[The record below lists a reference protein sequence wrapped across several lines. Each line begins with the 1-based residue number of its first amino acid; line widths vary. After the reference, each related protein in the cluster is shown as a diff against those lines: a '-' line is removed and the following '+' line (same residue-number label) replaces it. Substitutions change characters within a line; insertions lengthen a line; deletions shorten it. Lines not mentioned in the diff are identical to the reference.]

1 MEQGTEEWKKERLGK
16 VTASRLADVMARTK
30 SGWSASRANYAAQL
44 IVARL
49 TGVHGETFTNA
60 AMQWGIDTEP
70 KARIMYELMTDNA
83 VSQIAY
89 VNHPT
94 IKMSGCSPDGL
105 IGPDGLIEIKCPNT
119 STHIDFLL
127 GEPID
132 DKYMKQMQWQ
142 MACTERAWCDFVS
155 FDPRMPAKM
164 QMKIVRVPRDDLL
177 IHDYGVAVEAFLA
190 EIDAKI
196 ERLRS
201 AA

>member
-1 MEQGTEEWKKERLGK
+1 MEQGSEEWKKERLGK

-49 TGVHGETFTNA
+49 TGITGESFTNA

-70 KARIMYELMTDNA
+70 KARTMYELMTDNA
-83 VSQIAY
+83 IEQIAY

-94 IKMSGCSPDGL
+94 IEMSGCSPDGL
-105 IGPDGLIEIKCPNT
+105 IGADGLIEIKCPNT

-127 GEPID
+127 GESID

-155 FDPRMPAKM
+155 FDPRMPAKL
-164 QMKIVRVPRDDLL
+164 QMKVVRVPRDNPAIRDMEF
-177 IHDYGVAVEAFLA
+177 AVVAFLA
-190 EIDAKI
+190 EIENKI
-196 ERLRS
+196 KQLE
-201 AA
+201 AV